1 MSLIADHVASHALL
15 EYLNEAVLGRGQV
28 HCIGHGQEQ
37 TLREWDAVEAHFFSV
52 FFVFSMFMC
61 ISNVTFTII

>member
-1 MSLIADHVASHALL
+1 MSLIAHHVASHALL

-37 TLREWDAVEAHFFSV
+37 TLREWDAVEDHFFRCFLCFRFLCV
-52 FFVFSMFMC
+52 FPMLLSQ
-61 ISNVTFTII
+61 